1 MGNHEPQPEP
11 RSSSGR
17 FTRSKNIV
25 CQITNP
31 APVLWYTLPFKSKAM
46 PVEEDLT
53 TLSYARGPSR
63 PLLDLTIGGLL
74 HRTASRYPDRLAVA
88 SCHQQKRLTW
98 AGLSAEADRVARGL
112 WSLGI
117 RKGDRVGLWSTS
129 CIEWIMMHMGCA
141 RAGVALVNVNPA
153 YRSHELQFTLTRS
166 RMKALFLW
174 HKDRHADYEEILGR
188 ARHGLN
194 LELAHTI
201 YFDSPEWPALLDAE
215 GRLPDYVDPDDI
227 ANIQYTSGTTGL
239 PKGVMLSHHNVVNN
253 GQFLAQGF
261 HYTEQ
266 DKIVVP
272 VPLFHCYGCVI
283 GTMTAVNTGAAI
295 ILPNWTFDPR
305 ATLKAVHDERATSVY
320 GVPAMYV
327 AEMALP
333 DFATYDLTSLR
344 TGMMSGAPCPVELMK
359 RVLNEMHCRELV
371 IAYGQTETSP
381 VVTMSDADDP
391 IEIRVSTVGRAMP
404 QTEIQIAS
412 METGEPLPIGQQGE
426 VCVRGYALMKGYD
439 GDPEATAQVI
449 RPDGWLHTGDLGIMH
464 DDGCI
469 HLTGRSRDVII
480 RGGENIYPREVE
492 EFLYTHPKVGEVQV
506 VGIPNARLGEIVAA
520 WVRLRPGLKPEID
533 ATEEEIKQWCQG
545 QIAYFKI
552 PEHVRFV
559 TEFPATLSGK
569 IQKYK
574 IREFEIEARGLQ
586 SVANAATA

>member
-1 MGNHEPQPEP
+1 
-11 RSSSGR
+11 
-17 FTRSKNIV
+17 
-25 CQITNP
+25 
-31 APVLWYTLPFKSKAM
+31 M
-46 PVEEDLT
+46 PVEEDLCT
-53 TLSYARGPSR
+53 QSYARGPNR
-63 PLLDLTIGGLL
+63 ALLDLTIGGLL
-74 HRTASRYPDRLAVA
+74 DRTAGRFPERLAVA

-98 AGLSAEADRVARGL
+98 AELSVEADRVARGL

-117 RKGDRVGLWSTS
+117 RRGDRVGLWSTN
-129 CIEWIMMHMGCA
+129 CIEWIVMHMGCA
-141 RAGVALVNVNPA
+141 RAGAALVNVNPS
-153 YRSHELQFTLTRS
+153 YRSHELQFTLQRS

-174 HKDRHADYEEILGR
+174 HKDKRADYEEILGR
-188 ARHGLN
+188 ARHGLD
-194 LELAHTI
+194 LALQHTI

-215 GRLPDYVDPDDI
+215 GRLPDHVAPDDV

-239 PKGVMLSHHNVVNN
+239 PKGVLLTHHNIVNN

-261 HYTEQ
+261 HYSEQ

-283 GTMTAVNTGAAI
+283 GTMSALNTGADI
-295 ILPNWTFDPR
+295 ILPSWTFDPR

-327 AEMALP
+327 AEFALP
-333 DFATYDLTSLR
+333 DFASFDLTSLR

-359 RVLNEMHCRELV
+359 RVLNEMHCHELV

-381 VVTMSDADDP
+381 VVTMSDADDT
-391 IEIRVSTVGRAMP
+391 IEIRVNTVGRAMP
-404 QTEIQIAS
+404 QTEIRIAS
-412 METGEPLPIGQQGE
+412 TRTGEKTVPMGKQGE

-439 GDPEATAQVI
+439 GDAEGTAKVI
-449 RPDGWLHTGDLGIMH
+449 HADGWLHTGDLGIMRA
-464 DDGCI
+464 DGCI

-492 EFLYTHPKVGEVQV
+492 EFLYTHPKVDEAQV
-506 VGIPNARLGEIVAA
+506 VGIPNARLGEIVAD
-520 WVRLRPGLKPEID
+520 WVRLAPGVE
-533 ATEEEIKQWCQG
+533 ATEEEIKEFCKS
-545 QIAYFKI
+545 QIAYYKV

>member
-1 MGNHEPQPEP
+1 M
-11 RSSSGR
+11 
-17 FTRSKNIV
+17 
-25 CQITNP
+25 
-31 APVLWYTLPFKSKAM
+31 A
-46 PVEEDLT
+46 VEEDLR

-63 PLLDLTIGGLL
+63 PLLELSIGDLL
-74 HRTASRYPDRLAVA
+74 HRTALRFPDRLAVA
-88 SCHQQKRLTW
+88 SRHQGQRLTW
-98 AGLSAEADRVARGL
+98 AELSQEADAVARGL

-117 RKGDRVGLWSTS
+117 RRGDRVGLWSTN
-129 CIEWIMMHMGCA
+129 CIEWIVMHMGCA
-141 RAGVALVNVNPA
+141 RAGAALVNVNPA

-174 HKDRHADYEEILGR
+174 HRDKRADYEEILDR
-188 ARHGLN
+188 ARHGLS

-201 YFDSPEWPALLDAE
+201 YFDSPDWLALKSAPGELPAHVA
-215 GRLPDYVDPDDI
+215 VDDV

-239 PKGVMLSHHNVVNN
+239 PKGVMLTHHNIVNN
-253 GQFLAQGF
+253 GQFLAAGF
-261 HYTEQ
+261 HYSEQ

-283 GTMTAVNTGAAI
+283 GTMSAVNSGAAI

-305 ATLKAVHDERATSVY
+305 ATLKAIHDERATSVY

-327 AEMALP
+327 AELALP
-333 DFATYDLTSLR
+333 EFPTYDLTSLR

-359 RVLNEMHCRELV
+359 RVLEEMHCSELV

-381 VVTMSDADDP
+381 VVTMSDAGDS
-391 IEIRVSTVGRAMP
+391 IEVRVNTVGRAMP

-412 METGEPLPIGQQGE
+412 STTGESLPCGQQGE

-439 GDPEATAQVI
+439 GDAEGTAQVI
-449 RPDGWLHTGDLGIMH
+449 RDDGWLRTGDLGIMRE
-464 DDGCI
+464 DGCI

-492 EFLYTHPKVGEVQV
+492 EFLYTHPQVDEVQV

-520 WVRLRPGLKPEID
+520 WVRLKPGLVPEVD
-533 ATEEEIKQWCQG
+533 ATEEQIKAFCRS
-545 QIAYFKI
+545 QIAYYKI
-552 PEHVRFV
+552 PEHIRFV

-569 IQKYK
+569 IQKFK
-574 IREFEIEARGLQ
+574 MREFEIEARALQ
-586 SVANAATA
+586 SVASAATA

>member
-1 MGNHEPQPEP
+1 MNPTT
-11 RSSSGR
+11 SM
-17 FTRSKNIV
+17 NIDE
-25 CQITNP
+25 QIPT
-31 APVLWYTLPFKSKAM
+31 K
-46 PVEEDLT
+46 
-53 TLSYARGPSR
+53 SYARGPAT
-63 PLLDLTIGGLL
+63 PLLELTIGDLL
-74 HRTASRYPDRLAVA
+74 QRTADRFADRPAVVSRHQDR
-88 SCHQQKRLTW
+88 RLTW
-98 AGLSAEADRVARGL
+98 AELSAEADRVARGL

-117 RKGDRVGLWSTS
+117 RRGDRVGLWSTN
-129 CIEWIMMHMGCA
+129 CAEWIILHMGCA
-141 RAGVALVNVNPA
+141 RAGAALVNVNPA
-153 YRSHELQFTLTRS
+153 YRSHELGFTLTRS

-194 LELAHTI
+194 LALEHTI

-215 GRLPDYVDPDDI
+215 GRLPDRVAVDDV

-239 PKGVMLSHHNVVNN
+239 PKGVMLTHHNVVNN

-283 GTMTAVNTGAAI
+283 GTMSAVNSGAAI
-295 ILPNWTFDPR
+295 ILPNWTFDAR
-305 ATLKAVHDERATSVY
+305 ATLKAIHEERATSVY

-327 AEMALP
+327 AEFGLD
-333 DFATYDLTSLR
+333 DFATYDTTSLR

-359 RVLNEMHCRELV
+359 RVLEEMHIRELV

-381 VVTMSDADDP
+381 VVTMSDAGDSL
-391 IEIRVSTVGRAMP
+391 EVRVNTVGRAMP
-404 QTEIQIAS
+404 QTDIKIAS
-412 METGEPLPIGQQGE
+412 LWAEPNSNLDSQETLPRGQQGE

-439 GDPEATAQVI
+439 GDPEGTALVI
-449 RPDGWLHTGDLGIMH
+449 QPDGWLRTGDLGVMRE
-464 DDGCI
+464 DGCI
-469 HLTGRSRDVII
+469 HITGRSRDVII

-506 VGIPNARLGEIVAA
+506 FGIPNARLGEIVVA
-520 WVRLRPGLKPEID
+520 WIRLRPGLKPDTD
-533 ATEEEIKQWCQG
+533 ATEQEIKEFCQG
-545 QIAYFKI
+545 QIAYYKI
-552 PEHVRFV
+552 PEHVRFA

-574 IREFEIEARGLQ
+574 MREFEIEARGLQ
-586 SVANAATA
+586 AVAKTATA

>member
-1 MGNHEPQPEP
+1 M
-11 RSSSGR
+11 
-17 FTRSKNIV
+17 
-25 CQITNP
+25 
-31 APVLWYTLPFKSKAM
+31 A
-46 PVEEDLT
+46 VEERLR

-63 PLLDLTIGGLL
+63 PLLELTVGDLLY
-74 HRTASRYPDRLAVA
+74 RTAERFPDRLAVA
-88 SCHQQKRLTW
+88 ARHQDERLTW
-98 AGLSAEADRVARGL
+98 AELSEEADSVARGL

-117 RKGDRVGLWSTS
+117 RRGDRVGLWSTN
-129 CIEWIMMHMGCA
+129 CIEWIVMHMGCA
-141 RAGVALVNVNPA
+141 RAGAALVNVNPA

-174 HKDRHADYEEILGR
+174 RRDKRADYEEILNR

-194 LELAHTI
+194 LELRHII
-201 YFDSPEWPALLDAE
+201 YFDSPEWLALKYTPGELPAHVA
-215 GRLPDYVDPDDI
+215 VDDV

-239 PKGVMLSHHNVVNN
+239 PKGVMLTHHNIVNN

-272 VPLFHCYGCVI
+272 VPLFHCFGCVI
-283 GTMTAVNTGAAI
+283 GTMSAVNSGAAI

-327 AEMALP
+327 AELALD
-333 DFATYDLTSLR
+333 DFAGYDLRSLR

-359 RVLNEMHCRELV
+359 RVLEEMHCGELV

-381 VVTMSDADDP
+381 VVTMSDAADS
-391 IEIRVSTVGRAMP
+391 IEVRVNTVGRAMP
-404 QTEIQIAS
+404 QTEIQIVS
-412 METGEPLPIGQQGE
+412 NTTGETLPWGQQGE

-439 GDPEATAQVI
+439 GDAEGTAAVI
-449 RPDGWLHTGDLGIMH
+449 KQDGWLHTGDLGVMRE
-464 DDGCI
+464 DSCI

-492 EFLYTHPKVGEVQV
+492 EFLYTHPKVDEVQV
-506 VGIPNARLGEIVAA
+506 VGLPNARLGEIVAA
-520 WVRLRPGLKPEID
+520 WVRLKPGVES
-533 ATEEEIKQWCQG
+533 TEEEIKDFCQG
-545 QIAYFKI
+545 QIAYYKI

-586 SVANAATA
+586 QVASTATA

>member
-1 MGNHEPQPEP
+1 
-11 RSSSGR
+11 
-17 FTRSKNIV
+17 
-25 CQITNP
+25 
-31 APVLWYTLPFKSKAM
+31 M
-46 PVEEDLT
+46 PVEEDLCT
-53 TLSYARGPSR
+53 QSYARGPNR
-63 PLLDLTIGGLL
+63 ALLDLTIGGLL
-74 HRTASRYPDRLAVA
+74 DRTAGRFPERLAVA

-98 AGLSAEADRVARGL
+98 AELSVEADRVARGL

-117 RKGDRVGLWSTS
+117 RRGDRVGLWSTN
-129 CIEWIMMHMGCA
+129 CIEWIVMHMGCA
-141 RAGVALVNVNPA
+141 RAGAALVNVNPS
-153 YRSHELQFTLTRS
+153 YRSHELQFTLQRS

-174 HKDRHADYEEILGR
+174 HKDKRADYEEILGR
-188 ARHGLN
+188 ARHGLD
-194 LELAHTI
+194 LALQHTI

-215 GRLPDYVDPDDI
+215 GRLPDHVAPDDV

-239 PKGVMLSHHNVVNN
+239 PKGVLLTHHNIVNN

-261 HYTEQ
+261 HYSEQ

-283 GTMTAVNTGAAI
+283 GTMSALNTGAAI
-295 ILPNWTFDPR
+295 ILPSWTFDPR

-327 AEMALP
+327 AEFALP
-333 DFATYDLTSLR
+333 DFASFDLTSLR

-359 RVLNEMHCRELV
+359 RVLNEMHCHELV

-381 VVTMSDADDP
+381 VVTMSDADDT
-391 IEIRVSTVGRAMP
+391 IEIRVNTVGRAMP
-404 QTEIQIAS
+404 QTEIRIAS
-412 METGEPLPIGQQGE
+412 TRTGEKTVPMGKQGE

-439 GDPEATAQVI
+439 GDAEGTAKVI
-449 RPDGWLHTGDLGIMH
+449 HADGWLHTGDLGIMRE
-464 DDGCI
+464 DGCI

-492 EFLYTHPKVGEVQV
+492 EFLYTHPKVDEAQV

-520 WVRLRPGLKPEID
+520 WVRLAPGVE
-533 ATEEEIKQWCQG
+533 ATEEEIKEFCKG
-545 QIAYFKI
+545 QIAYYKI

>member
-1 MGNHEPQPEP
+1 
-11 RSSSGR
+11 
-17 FTRSKNIV
+17 
-25 CQITNP
+25 
-31 APVLWYTLPFKSKAM
+31 M
-46 PVEEDLT
+46 PVEEDLL
-53 TLSYARGPSR
+53 TLSHTHGPSR
-63 PLLDLTIGGLL
+63 PLLDLTVGALL
-74 HRTASRYPDRLAVA
+74 DRTASRFPDRLAVA
-88 SCHQQKRLTW
+88 SRHQNKRLTW
-98 AGLSAEADRVARGL
+98 AELSAAADNVARGL

-129 CIEWIMMHMGCA
+129 CVEWIMMHMGCA
-141 RAGVALVNVNPA
+141 RAGAALVNVNPA
-153 YRSHELQFTLTRS
+153 YRSHELQFTLQRS

-188 ARHGLN
+188 ARHGFDH
-194 LELAHTI
+194 ELQHVI

-215 GRLPDYVDPDDI
+215 GRLPGHVAPDDI

-239 PKGVMLSHHNVVNN
+239 PKGVLLTHHNIINN

-261 HYTEQ
+261 HYTEI

-283 GTMTAVNTGAAI
+283 GSMTSLNTGAAL

-305 ATLKAVHDERATSVY
+305 LTLKAVHDERATSVY

-327 AEMALP
+327 AEFALP
-333 DFATYDLTSLR
+333 DFSTFDLTSLR
-344 TGMMSGAPCPVELMK
+344 TGMMSGAPCPIELMK
-359 RVLNEMHCRELV
+359 RVLTEMHIGELV

-381 VVTMSDADDP
+381 VTTMSDAGDT
-391 IEIRVSTVGRAMP
+391 IEVRVNTVGRAMP
-404 QTEIQIAS
+404 QTEIQIVS
-412 METGEPLPIGQQGE
+412 MVTGETLPVGEQGE

-439 GDPEATAQVI
+439 GDPEGTAEVI

-464 DDGCI
+464 PDGCI
-469 HLTGRSRDVII
+469 HLTGRSKDVII

-506 VGIPNARLGEIVAA
+506 FGIPNARLGEIVVA
-520 WVRLRPGLKPEID
+520 WIRLRPGLKPDID
-533 ATEEEIKQWCQG
+533 ATEQEIREFCQG
-545 QIAYFKI
+545 QIAYYKI
-552 PEHVRFV
+552 PEHVRFA

-574 IREFEIEARGLQ
+574 MREFEIEARGLQ
-586 SVANAATA
+586 AVAKTATA

>member
-1 MGNHEPQPEP
+1 
-11 RSSSGR
+11 
-17 FTRSKNIV
+17 
-25 CQITNP
+25 
-31 APVLWYTLPFKSKAM
+31 M
-46 PVEEDLT
+46 PVEEDLR
-53 TLSYARGPSR
+53 TLSYTRGPSR
-63 PLLDLTIGGLL
+63 PLLDLTVGALL
-74 HRTASRYPDRLAVA
+74 DRTASRFPGRLAVA

-98 AGLSAEADRVARGL
+98 AGLSAAADQVARGL

-141 RAGVALVNVNPA
+141 RAGAALVNVNPA
-153 YRSHELQFTLTRS
+153 YRSHELQFTLKRS

-174 HKDRHADYEEILGR
+174 HNDKHADYEEILGR
-188 ARHGLN
+188 ACHGLD
-194 LELAHTI
+194 LELEHTI
-201 YFDSPEWPALLDAE
+201 YFDTPEWPALLTAE
-215 GRLPDYVDPDDI
+215 GRLPDDVDPQDVAD
-227 ANIQYTSGTTGL
+227 IQYTSGTTGL
-239 PKGVMLSHHNVVNN
+239 PKGVLLTHHNIVNN

-283 GTMTAVNTGAAI
+283 GTMSAVNSGAAI
-295 ILPNWTFDPR
+295 ILPNWTYDAR

-327 AEMALP
+327 AEFALP
-333 DFATYDLTSLR
+333 DFSSFDLTSLR

-359 RVLNEMHCRELV
+359 RVLTEMHIGELV

-381 VVTMSDADDP
+381 VTTMSDAADP
-391 IEIRVSTVGRAMP
+391 IEIRVKTVGRAMP
-404 QTEIQIAS
+404 QTEIKIVS
-412 METGEPLPIGQQGE
+412 TVTGEPVAIGEQGE
-426 VCVRGYALMKGYD
+426 LCIRGYALMKGYD
-439 GDPEATAQVI
+439 GDPEGTAQII
-449 RPDGWLHTGDLGIMH
+449 REDGWLHTGDLGVMRH
-464 DDGCI
+464 DGCI
-469 HLTGRSRDVII
+469 HLTGRSKDVII

-492 EFLYTHPKVGEVQV
+492 EFLYTHPKVGEAQV

-520 WVRLRPGLKPEID
+520 WVRLKPGVE
-533 ATEEEIKQWCQG
+533 ATEEEIKQFCEG
-545 QIAYFKI
+545 QIAYYKI
-552 PEHVRFV
+552 PAHVRFV